1 MKEKNSSSDSLK
13 TKKEIG
19 IPIFLLCLSSLL
31 LILLFIPFIKV
42 NGIVPSTNADE
53 YYKFTLWYSIFKSA
67 TPVTIIY
74 LAAFF
79 VAIFY
84 FEIALLVSVIVLIII
99 NLIKENSKVLL
110 SSKII
115 QVVATFFYFLCLFL
129 TFTCLPTF

>member
-31 LILLFIPFIKV
+31 LILLFIPFIKI

-53 YYKFTLWYSIFKSA
+53 YYKFTLWYSIFKGLTNSGSA
-67 TPVTIIY
+67 I
-74 LAAFF
+74 F

-84 FEIALLVSVIVLIII
+84 FEIALLVSVIVLVII

>member
-53 YYKFTLWYSIFKSA
+53 YYKFTLWYSIFKGLTNSGSA
-67 TPVTIIY
+67 I
-74 LAAFF
+74 F

>member
-42 NGIVPSTNADE
+42 NGIVPSTNAAE
-53 YYKFTLWYSIFKSA
+53 YYKFTLWYSIFKGLTNSGSA
-67 TPVTIIY
+67 I
-74 LAAFF
+74 F

>member
-53 YYKFTLWYSIFKSA
+53 YYKFTLWYSIFKGLTNSGSA
-67 TPVTIIY
+67 I
-74 LAAFF
+74 F

-84 FEIALLVSVIVLIII
+84 FEIALLASVIVLIII

>member
-31 LILLFIPFIKV
+31 LLLLFIPFIKV

-53 YYKFTLWYSIFKSA
+53 YYKFTLWYSIFKGLTNSGSA
-67 TPVTIIY
+67 I
-74 LAAFF
+74 F

>member
-53 YYKFTLWYSIFKSA
+53 YYKFTLWYSIFKGLTNSGSA
-67 TPVTIIY
+67 I
-74 LAAFF
+74 F

-115 QVVATFFYFLCLFL
+115 QVVATFFYFLCLLL

>member
-1 MKEKNSSSDSLK
+1 MKEKNSISDSLK

-53 YYKFTLWYSIFKSA
+53 YYKFTLWYSIFKGLTNSGSA
-67 TPVTIIY
+67 I
-74 LAAFF
+74 F

>member
-1 MKEKNSSSDSLK
+1 MKEKNSSSNSLK

-31 LILLFIPFIKV
+31 LLLLFIPFIKV

-53 YYKFTLWYSIFKSA
+53 YYKFTLWYSIFKGLTNSGSA
-67 TPVTIIY
+67 I
-74 LAAFF
+74 F

>member
-31 LILLFIPFIKV
+31 LILLFIPSIKV

-53 YYKFTLWYSIFKSA
+53 YYKFTLWYSIFKGLTNSGSA
-67 TPVTIIY
+67 I
-74 LAAFF
+74 F

-84 FEIALLVSVIVLIII
+84 FEIALLVSVIVLVII

>member
-1 MKEKNSSSDSLK
+1 MKEKNSSSNSLK

-53 YYKFTLWYSIFKSA
+53 YYKFTLWYSIFKGLTNSGSA
-67 TPVTIIY
+67 I
-74 LAAFF
+74 F

>member
-53 YYKFTLWYSIFKSA
+53 YYKFTLWYSIFKGLTNSGSA
-67 TPVTIIY
+67 I
-74 LAAFF
+74 F

-99 NLIKENSKVLL
+99 NLIKENRKVLL

>member
-53 YYKFTLWYSIFKSA
+53 YYKFTLWYSIFKGLTNSGSA
-67 TPVTIIY
+67 I
-74 LAAFF
+74 F

-84 FEIALLVSVIVLIII
+84 FEIAILVSVIVLIII

>member
-53 YYKFTLWYSIFKSA
+53 YYKFTLWYSIFKGLTNSGSA
-67 TPVTIIY
+67 I
-74 LAAFF
+74 F

-84 FEIALLVSVIVLIII
+84 FEIALLVSVIVLVII